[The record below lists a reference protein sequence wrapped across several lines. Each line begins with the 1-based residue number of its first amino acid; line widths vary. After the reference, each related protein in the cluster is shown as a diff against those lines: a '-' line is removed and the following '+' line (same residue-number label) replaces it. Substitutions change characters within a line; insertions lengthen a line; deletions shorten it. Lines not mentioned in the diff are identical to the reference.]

1 LNESSGI
8 SQTGQVSRTAMMA
21 ASARGA
27 HLVTHGPRAVLQD
40 WLAWPLI
47 GAEAETMAA
56 ASRAMFGECSP
67 LLATWV
73 SARSRITEDW
83 LAASGAR
90 QYVVLGAGLDSFAWR
105 QTGSVRVFEVDHP
118 ATQAWKRSRLEALG
132 IPEPA
137 ELVWV
142 PVDFEVESIAEGLS
156 RAGLGE
162 GLTFVSWL
170 GVVSYLSLDGIAATL
185 RGLPPCSLAVSHGTP
200 RDTWPEDVLA
210 VSKAFAS
217 LAVGAGE
224 PPVSR
229 FTSDQFA
236 ALLAEHRFAVVERAG
251 AAEVEPRWGLPA
263 LAIGNERVVLAG
275 NAS

>member
-1 LNESSGI
+1 
-8 SQTGQVSRTAMMA
+8 MMA

-27 HLVTHGPRAVLQD
+27 HLVTHGPRAVLAD

-56 ASRAMFGECSP
+56 GSRALFGEYSP

-73 SARSRITEDW
+73 SARSRFTEDW
-83 LAASGAR
+83 LAASGAQ
-90 QYVVLGAGLDSFAWR
+90 QYVILGAGLDSFAWR
-105 QTGSVRVFEVDHP
+105 QTGGVRVFEVDHP
-118 ATQAWKRSRLEALG
+118 ATQEWKRSRLDALG
-132 IPEPA
+132 IAQPA

-142 PVDFEVESIAEGLS
+142 PVDFEVESIADGLG
-156 RAGLGE
+156 RAGLGD
-162 GLTFVSWL
+162 GPTFVSWL

-200 RDTWPEDVLA
+200 RDTWPEDVLE
-210 VSKAFAS
+210 VSKAFAQ
-217 LAVGAGE
+217 LAIGAGE

-236 ALLAEHRFAVVERAG
+236 ALLGEHRFTVVERAS
-251 AAEVEPRWGLPA
+251 ADDVEPRWGLPA
-263 LAIGNERVVLAG
+263 LAIGNERVVLASSSG
-275 NAS
+275 